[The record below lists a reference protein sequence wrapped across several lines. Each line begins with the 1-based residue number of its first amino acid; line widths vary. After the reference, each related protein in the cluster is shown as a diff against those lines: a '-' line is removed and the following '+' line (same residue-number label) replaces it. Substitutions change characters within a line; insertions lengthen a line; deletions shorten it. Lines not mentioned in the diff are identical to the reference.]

1 MMLTL
6 YYAPGA
12 CSLASH
18 IALEEAGADYR
29 LQLVDFG
36 KAEQRGEPYREI
48 NPQGR
53 VPALAI
59 EGDGVLTEN
68 VAILS
73 YIAASYPAARLLPTE
88 PLAYARALSLMAF
101 FASSV
106 HIAHAH
112 VGRPERYVADE
123 SMFPAVREAGRQ
135 SFFTYLKD
143 IDGRLAGRDWL
154 GEQYSVCDGYAFV
167 FYLWGRRRELPMQE
181 LSAYTA
187 HFLRVLKRPAV
198 QRTLEQ
204 EGTPVSA

>member
-1 MMLTL
+1 MLTL

-36 KAEQRGEPYREI
+36 KSEQRGEAYRKI

-59 EGDGVLTEN
+59 DGEGILTEN
-68 VAILS
+68 VAILT
-73 YIAASYPAARLLPTE
+73 YIAWTFPEARLLPTD
-88 PLAYARALSLMAF
+88 PLAQARCLSLMAY

-106 HIAHAH
+106 HVAHAH

-123 SMFPAVREAGRQ
+123 SMYPAVRQAGRE
-135 SFFTYLKD
+135 SFFNYLRD
-143 IDGRLAGRDWL
+143 LDARLTGREWFAD
-154 GEQYSVCDGYAFV
+154 QYTVCDFYAFV
-167 FYLWGRRRELPMQE
+167 FYLWGRRRELPMQD
-181 LSAYTA
+181 LKSFTA
-187 HFLRVLKRPAV
+187 HFQRVLKRPAV
-198 QRTLEQ
+198 QRALEQ
-204 EGTPVSA
+204 EGTPVAA